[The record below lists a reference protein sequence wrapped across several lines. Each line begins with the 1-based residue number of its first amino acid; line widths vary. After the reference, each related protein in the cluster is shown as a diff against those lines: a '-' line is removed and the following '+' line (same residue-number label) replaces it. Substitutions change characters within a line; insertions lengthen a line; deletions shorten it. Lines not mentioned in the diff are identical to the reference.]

1 MIYALGDQEDNILTS
16 YKLFSSQMKQYHT
29 VKTKFDV
36 DILIRRNVFFPASKD
51 QDDLRS
57 NFGRPQDSKS
67 SQKLQRDP
75 ELSLTKKRLIR
86 PDKAKS

>member
-36 DILIRRNVFFPASKD
+36 DILIRRNVFF
-51 QDDLRS
+51 
-57 NFGRPQDSKS
+57 
-67 SQKLQRDP
+67 QR
-75 ELSLTKKRLIR
+75 
-86 PDKAKS
+86 AKIKMI